1 MKNYSKVVLGVIL
14 IVLGIVFLG
23 NNYNWFNI
31 DVSFRHL
38 AKWWPLL
45 LIVGGIGVFLNPDR
59 RLANPL
65 TVLAISFAIPL
76 ALFAAAND
84 GVKKVEQSFKIDEFT
99 DENESDRKEG
109 YNSDEDRYELKSGT
123 SNERKVQNFNI
134 ENQLGIERAKLDFGG
149 GAAEFFLEI
158 TKDNLFEAKTVLTKG
173 SYKLESDKSGS
184 NVEVDFD
191 MIDSDSQHVNVN
203 DDMDFDNDVYL
214 KLNPAVLWDIR
225 LGIGA
230 GDLDF
235 DLSKFKV
242 ERIKVETG
250 VAAIKIKLSNL
261 LEEVEV
267 DVKSGVAK
275 VNIEVPKGVGCRI
288 DLDGAMNSKN
298 FSGFNKIDN
307 GCWETSNFAS
317 AQKKI
322 YIDLDSGLTSLNI
335 SRY

>member
-1 MKNYSKVVLGVIL
+1 LGV
-14 IVLGIVFLG
+14 VFLG
-23 NNYNWFNI
+23 NNYNWFSI
-31 DVSFRHL
+31 DVSFRHI

-45 LIVGGIGVFLNPDR
+45 LVVGGIGVFLNPDR

-84 GVKKVEQSFKIDEFT
+84 GVERVERSFKLDAFT
-99 DENESDRKEG
+99 DENEPDRNESYG
-109 YNSDEDRYELKSGT
+109 SDEDSYNPKSST
-123 SNERKVQNFNI
+123 SNQRKVQNFNI

-149 GAAEFFLEI
+149 GAAEFFLET

-191 MIDSDSQHVNVN
+191 MIDSDTRHVNVN
-203 DDMDFDNDVYL
+203 DDIDFDNDVYI

-235 DLSKFKV
+235 DFSKFRV

-250 VAAIKIKLSNL
+250 VAAIKIKLSDL
-261 LEEVEV
+261 LKEVEV

-288 DLDGAMNSKN
+288 DLSGAMNTKN

-307 GCWETSNFAS
+307 DRWETSNFDS
-317 AQKKI
+317 AKKKI

>member
-23 NNYNWFNI
+23 NNYNWFDI
-31 DVSFRHL
+31 DVSFRQI

-45 LIVGGIGVFLNPDR
+45 LVVGGIGVFLNPDR
-59 RLANPL
+59 RVSNPL

-76 ALFAAAND
+76 ALFSAAND
-84 GVKKVEQSFKIDEFT
+84 GVKKVERSFKFDAFP
-99 DENESDRKEG
+99 DKDD
-109 YNSDEDRYELKSGT
+109 NSGNDSYS
-123 SNERKVQNFNI
+123 SNEDHYESNSSNGSDRKVQNFNV

-149 GAAEFFLEI
+149 GAAEFFLET

-191 MIDSDSQHVNVN
+191 MIDSDSKHVNVN

-235 DLSKFKV
+235 DFSKFKV

-250 VAAIKIKLSNL
+250 VAAIRIKLSDL
-261 LEEVEV
+261 LKEVEV

-288 DLDGAMNSKN
+288 DLSGAMNSKN

-307 GCWETSNFAS
+307 DCWETSNFDS

>member
-14 IVLGIVFLG
+14 IVLGVVFLG
-23 NNYNWFNI
+23 NNYNWFSI
-31 DVSFRHL
+31 DVSFRHI

-45 LIVGGIGVFLNPDR
+45 LVVGGIGVFLNPDR

-84 GVKKVEQSFKIDEFT
+84 GVERVERSFKLDAFT
-99 DENESDRKEG
+99 DENEPDRNESYG
-109 YNSDEDRYELKSGT
+109 SDEDSYNPKSST
-123 SNERKVQNFNI
+123 SNQRKVQNFNI

-149 GAAEFFLEI
+149 GAAEFFLET

-191 MIDSDSQHVNVN
+191 MIDSDTRHVNVN
-203 DDMDFDNDVYL
+203 DDIDFDNDVYI

-235 DLSKFKV
+235 DFSKFRV

-250 VAAIKIKLSNL
+250 VAAIKIKLSDL
-261 LEEVEV
+261 LKEVEV

-288 DLDGAMNSKN
+288 DLSGAMNTKN

-307 GCWETSNFAS
+307 DRWETSNFDS
-317 AQKKI
+317 AKKKI